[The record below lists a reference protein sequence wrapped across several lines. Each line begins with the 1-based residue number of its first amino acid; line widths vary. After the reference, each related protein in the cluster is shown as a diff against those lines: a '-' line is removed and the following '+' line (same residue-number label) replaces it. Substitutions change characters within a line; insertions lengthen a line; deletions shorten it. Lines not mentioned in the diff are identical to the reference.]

1 MTALLANLRNAWR
14 RLSRIDVLAILLILA
29 GMIRTILNFN
39 GGLASFLKFISILAT
54 VYALFRLGGWW
65 RTRLLWSLRNRLIV
79 AYLFIAVLP
88 VVLILMLVIFAG
100 QIVYSQLGA
109 YLLYD
114 DVQRRIA
121 MMADIT
127 EHIAAAHGSL
137 PRGVS
142 EDESER
148 ILASQSYVVHDREL
162 PGLRID
168 FSNDASLLR
177 KIEAL
182 QAGPAKNS
190 YAGLVE
196 EGDTLYL
203 MSLRA
208 MQEPKGIRMVALR
221 APVTPEFLATIAPDL
236 GAIQLNLTRRFEG
249 GTRQGI
255 IYSSGNFQY
264 ETTRGILAKNRALH
278 PAAHWFDPA
287 ITGLSRVDAVYVGKD
302 ASVELVRPV
311 LVTFNARP
319 SRLNGRI
326 FTSVGELSYLYAVE
340 FFGAVAVFLVIG
352 IAGLITGVVLTR
364 TITKAVSDL
373 YQATQYVKTGDWT
386 HRVRIE
392 RRDQLGVLG
401 ESFNDMTGSISG
413 LLEESKKRQRL
424 ENEISIASEVQ
435 NQLFPQKVPSV
446 AGVELEAICKAARTV
461 SGDYYDFIQL
471 SPTHLAIALADIS
484 GKGISAA
491 LLMASLQAALRSQL
505 LAPGSELMSTGELVA
520 RLNMHMVRNTADDRF
535 ATFFIAV
542 YDSATRTL
550 RYTNAGHLP
559 GLLISNGVAR
569 HLDKGGM
576 VLGVMEDYVFE
587 EGSVIVPP
595 NALLVEYSDGLIE
608 PENVYGE
615 EFGIRRLQEAAIRV
629 QAATPRLVGES
640 LMIAAEEWAGTP
652 EQADDMTVVVARLR

>member
-1 MTALLANLRNAWR
+1 MTALSANFRHAWR
-14 RLSRIDVLAILLILA
+14 RLSRIDLFAILLILA
-29 GMIRTILNFN
+29 GAICAILGLG
-39 GGLASFLKFISILAT
+39 GGLASPLKFLAILAT
-54 VYALFRLGGWW
+54 VYVVFRFAGWW

-79 AYLFIAVLP
+79 AYLFIAVVPILLILTL
-88 VVLILMLVIFAG
+88 VVLAG
-100 QIVYSQLGA
+100 QILYSQLGA

-114 DVQRRIA
+114 DIHRRIA

-127 EHIAAAHGSL
+127 DHIAAAHAAL
-137 PRGVS
+137 PKGITLEES
-142 EDESER
+142 EDV
-148 ILASQSYVVHDREL
+148 LAAQSHLVHDQEL
-162 PGLRID
+162 LGLKIK
-168 FSNDASLLR
+168 FSNDATLLH
-177 KIEAL
+177 KV
-182 QAGPAKNS
+182 AGVAKNS
-190 YAGLVE
+190 FAGLVE

-208 MQEPKGIRMVALR
+208 MEEPKGVRVVTLR
-221 APVTPEFLATIAPDL
+221 VPITPEFLALIAPDL
-236 GAIQLNLTRRFEG
+236 GAIQLNLTRKFEG
-249 GTRQGI
+249 GARQGI
-255 IYSSGNFQY
+255 LYTSGNLQY
-264 ETTRGILAKNRALH
+264 ETTPPILAKNRTLH
-278 PAAHWFDPA
+278 PAAHWIDPS
-287 ITGLSRVDAVYVGKD
+287 ITGLSRLDAVYVGTGVMFD
-302 ASVELVRPV
+302 PRRPV

-326 FTSVGELSYLYAVE
+326 FSSLGELSDFYAVGFIALSI
-340 FFGAVAVFLVIG
+340 FFLLIE
-352 IAGLITGVVLTR
+352 IAALITGIVMTR
-364 TITKAVSDL
+364 RITKAVSDL
-373 YQATQYVKTGDWT
+373 YQATQFVKTGDWT

-435 NQLFPQKVPSV
+435 NQLFPQKMPAVG
-446 AGVELEAICKAARTV
+446 GVELEAICKAARTV

-505 LAPGSELMSTGELVA
+505 LAAGSETMSTAELVA
-520 RLNMHMVRNTADDRF
+520 RLNMHLVRNTADDRF

-559 GLLISNGVAR
+559 GFLISNGTSK

-576 VLGVMEDYVFE
+576 VLGVVEDYVYE

-595 NALLVEYSDGLIE
+595 NALLVEYSDGLVE

-629 QAATPRLVGES
+629 QSSAPRVVGQS
-640 LMIAAEEWAGTP
+640 LMMAAEEWAGTP

>member
-1 MTALLANLRNAWR
+1 MTALSANFRHAWR
-14 RLSRIDVLAILLILA
+14 RLSRIDLIAILLILA
-29 GMIRTILNFN
+29 GAICAILDLG
-39 GGLASFLKFISILAT
+39 GGLASLLKFLAILAT
-54 VYALFRLGGWW
+54 VYVVFRFAGWW

-79 AYLFIAVLP
+79 AYLFIAVVPILLILTL
-88 VVLILMLVIFAG
+88 VVLAG
-100 QIVYSQLGA
+100 QILYSQLGA

-114 DVQRRIA
+114 DIHRRIA

-127 EHIAAAHGSL
+127 DHIAAAHGAL
-137 PRGVS
+137 PKGITLEES
-142 EDESER
+142 EDV
-148 ILASQSYVVHDREL
+148 LAAQSHLVHDQEL
-162 PGLRID
+162 LGLKIE
-168 FSNDASLLR
+168 FSNDTTLLR
-177 KIEAL
+177 KVAEE
-182 QAGPAKNS
+182 AKNS
-190 YAGLVE
+190 FAGLVE

-208 MQEPKGIRMVALR
+208 MEAPKGLR
-221 APVTPEFLATIAPDL
+221 VVTLRVPVTPEFLALIAPDL

-255 IYSSGNFQY
+255 LYTSGNLQY
-264 ETTRGILAKNRALH
+264 ETTKPILAKNRTLH
-278 PAAHWFDPA
+278 PAAHWIDPS
-287 ITGLSRVDAVYVGKD
+287 ITGLSRLDAVYVGTGVMFD
-302 ASVELVRPV
+302 ARRPV

-326 FTSVGELSYLYAVE
+326 FSSLGELSDFYAVGFIALSI
-340 FFGAVAVFLVIG
+340 FFLLIE
-352 IAGLITGVVLTR
+352 IAALITGIVMTR
-364 TITKAVSDL
+364 RITKAVSDL
-373 YQATQYVKTGDWT
+373 YHATQFVKTGDWT

-435 NQLFPQKVPSV
+435 NQLFPQKMPAVG
-446 AGVELEAICKAARTV
+446 GVELEAICKAARTV

-505 LAPGSELMSTGELVA
+505 LAAGSETMSTAELVA
-520 RLNMHMVRNTADDRF
+520 RLNMHLVRNTADDRF

-559 GLLISNGVAR
+559 GFLISNGTSK

-576 VLGVMEDYVFE
+576 VLGVVEDYVYE

-595 NALLVEYSDGLIE
+595 NALLVEYSDGLVE

-629 QAATPRLVGES
+629 QSSAPRVVGQS
-640 LMIAAEEWAGTP
+640 LMMAAEEWAGTP

>member
-1 MTALLANLRNAWR
+1 MTALSANLRKVWR
-14 RLSRIDVLAILLILA
+14 RLSRIDLLAILLIL
-29 GMIRTILNFN
+29 
-39 GGLASFLKFISILAT
+39 GGVVCAVLDFSSGIASFVKFLSVLAF
-54 VYALFRLGGWW
+54 VYAVVRFAGWW

-79 AYLFIAVLP
+79 AYLFIAVVPILLILTL
-88 VVLILMLVIFAG
+88 VVLAG
-100 QIVYSQLGA
+100 QILYSQLGA

-114 DVQRRIA
+114 DIHRRVA

-127 EHIAAAHGSL
+127 EHIAAAHGTL
-137 PRGVS
+137 PKGIS
-142 EDESER
+142 EEDSEHV
-148 ILASQSYVVHDREL
+148 LAAQSHLVHDEEL
-162 PGLRID
+162 PGLSID
-168 FSNDASLLR
+168 FSNDPTMLRRVAGASR
-177 KIEAL
+177 K
-182 QAGPAKNS
+182 NF
-190 YAGLVE
+190 AGLVE

-203 MSLRA
+203 MSLRE
-208 MQEPKGIRMVALR
+208 MPEPKGVRVVLLR
-221 APVTPEFLATIAPDL
+221 VPVTPEFLALIAPDL

-255 IYSSGNFQY
+255 LYRDGEIQY
-264 ETTRGILAKNRALH
+264 ETTKRILARNRILH
-278 PAAHWFDPA
+278 PASHWIVDPA
-287 ITGLSRVDAVYVGKD
+287 VTGFSRLDAVYVGTAGMFDPK
-302 ASVELVRPV
+302 RPV

-319 SRLNGRI
+319 SRLNARI
-326 FTSVGELSYLYAVE
+326 FSSLGELGGSLAILFV
-340 FFGAVAVFLVIG
+340 VISIVFLLIE
-352 IAGLITGVVLTR
+352 IAALITGVVMTR
-364 TITKAVSDL
+364 RITKAVSDL
-373 YQATQYVKTGDWT
+373 YEATQYVKAGDWT

-424 ENEISIASEVQ
+424 ENELSIASEVQ
-435 NQLFPQKVPSV
+435 NQLFPQRLPLVM
-446 AGVELEAICKAARTV
+446 GVELEAINKAARTV

-505 LAPGSELMSTGELVA
+505 LAPDSEKMSTAELVG

-542 YDSATRTL
+542 YDSTTRTL

-559 GLLISNGVAR
+559 GFLISNGTSK

-576 VLGVMEDYVFE
+576 VLGVVEDYVYE
-587 EGSVIVPP
+587 EGSVTVPP
-595 NALLVEYSDGLIE
+595 NALLVEYSDGLVE

-629 QAATPRLVGES
+629 QTSAPLVVGQS
-640 LMIAAEEWAGTP
+640 LMMAAEEWAGTP

>member
-1 MTALLANLRNAWR
+1 MTALSANLRHAWR
-14 RLSRIDVLAILLILA
+14 RLSRIDLFAILLILGGA
-29 GMIRTILNFN
+29 LCALLDFN
-39 GGLASFLKFISILAT
+39 GGLFSLLKFLAILAT
-54 VYALFRLGGWW
+54 VYVVFRFAGWW

-79 AYLFIAVLP
+79 AYLFIAVVPILLILTL
-88 VVLILMLVIFAG
+88 VVLAG
-100 QIVYSQLGA
+100 QILYSQLGA

-114 DVQRRIA
+114 DIHRRIA

-127 EHIAAAHGSL
+127 DHIAAAHRTL
-137 PRGVS
+137 PKGVT
-142 EDESER
+142 EEQSER
-148 ILASQSYVVHDREL
+148 VLAAQSHLVHDQEL
-162 PGLRID
+162 PGLTID
-168 FSNDASLLR
+168 FSDDPALLR
-177 KIEAL
+177 KV
-182 QAGPAKNS
+182 AGTGKNS
-190 YAGLVE
+190 FAGLVE
-196 EGDTLYL
+196 EGEALYL
-203 MSLRA
+203 MSLRE
-208 MQEPKGIRMVALR
+208 MQEPQGVRAVTLR
-221 APVTPEFLATIAPDL
+221 VPVTSEFLALIAPDL

-249 GTRQGI
+249 GVRQGI
-255 IYSSGNFQY
+255 LYTSGDTQY
-264 ETTRGILAKNRALH
+264 ETTKRILARNRILH
-278 PAAHWFDPA
+278 PPSHWIIDPA
-287 ITGLSRVDAVYVGKD
+287 ITGFSRLDAVYIGAGKMVD
-302 ASVELVRPV
+302 QRRPV
-311 LVTFNARP
+311 LVSFNARP
-319 SRLNGRI
+319 SRLNARI
-326 FTSVGELSYLYAVE
+326 FSSLGELSGSFAILFIAISI
-340 FFGAVAVFLVIG
+340 GFLLIE
-352 IAGLITGVVLTR
+352 IAALITGIVMTR
-364 TITKAVSDL
+364 RITKAVSDL
-373 YQATQYVKTGDWT
+373 YHATQYVKTGDWT
-386 HRVRIE
+386 HRVRID

-424 ENEISIASEVQ
+424 ENELSIASEVQ

-446 AGVELEAICKAARTV
+446 NGVELEAINKAARTV

-505 LAPGSELMSTGELVA
+505 LAPDSEKMSTADLVA

-559 GLLISNGVAR
+559 GFLISNGTSK

-576 VLGVMEDYVFE
+576 VLGVVEDYVYE

-595 NALLVEYSDGLIE
+595 NALLVEYSDGLVE

-629 QAATPRLVGES
+629 QSAAPLVVGQS

>member
-1 MTALLANLRNAWR
+1 MTALSANLRHAWR
-14 RLSRIDVLAILLILA
+14 RLSRIDLFAILLILGGA
-29 GMIRTILNFN
+29 LCALLDFN
-39 GGLASFLKFISILAT
+39 GGLFSLLKFLAILAT
-54 VYALFRLGGWW
+54 VYVVFRFAGWW

-79 AYLFIAVLP
+79 AYLFIAVVPILLILTL
-88 VVLILMLVIFAG
+88 VVLAG
-100 QIVYSQLGA
+100 QILYSQLGA

-114 DVQRRIA
+114 DIHRRIA

-127 EHIAAAHGSL
+127 DHIAAAHRTL
-137 PRGVS
+137 PKGVT
-142 EDESER
+142 EEQSER
-148 ILASQSYVVHDREL
+148 VLAAQSHLVHDQEL
-162 PGLRID
+162 PGLTID
-168 FSNDASLLR
+168 FSDDPALLR
-177 KIEAL
+177 KV
-182 QAGPAKNS
+182 AGTGKNS
-190 YAGLVE
+190 FAGLVE
-196 EGDTLYL
+196 EGEALYL
-203 MSLRA
+203 MSLRE
-208 MQEPKGIRMVALR
+208 MQEPQGVRAVTLR
-221 APVTPEFLATIAPDL
+221 VPVTSEFLALIAPDL

-249 GTRQGI
+249 GVRQGI
-255 IYSSGNFQY
+255 LYTSGDTQY
-264 ETTRGILAKNRALH
+264 ETTKRILARNRILH
-278 PAAHWFDPA
+278 PPSHWIIDPA
-287 ITGLSRVDAVYVGKD
+287 ITGFSRLDAVYIGAGKMVD
-302 ASVELVRPV
+302 QRRPV
-311 LVTFNARP
+311 LVSFNARP
-319 SRLNGRI
+319 SRLNARI
-326 FTSVGELSYLYAVE
+326 FSSLGELSGSFAILFIAISI
-340 FFGAVAVFLVIG
+340 GFLLIE
-352 IAGLITGVVLTR
+352 IAALITGIVMTR
-364 TITKAVSDL
+364 RITKAVSDL
-373 YQATQYVKTGDWT
+373 YHATQYVKAGDWT
-386 HRVRIE
+386 HRVRID

-424 ENEISIASEVQ
+424 ENELSIASEVQ

-446 AGVELEAICKAARTV
+446 NGVELEAINKAARTV

-505 LAPGSELMSTGELVA
+505 LAPDSEKMSTADLVA

-559 GLLISNGVAR
+559 GFLISNGTSK

-576 VLGVMEDYVFE
+576 VLGVVEDYVYE

-595 NALLVEYSDGLIE
+595 NALLVEYSDGLVE

-629 QAATPRLVGES
+629 QSAAPLVVGQS